1 MRKVLAIIRALF
13 VGKVS
18 INYVGKTLIS
28 RAPGDVTD
36 VPHN

>member
-1 MRKVLAIIRALF
+1 MRKVLAIIRELF
-13 VGKVS
+13 AGKVS
-18 INYVGKTLIS
+18 INYIDKTLIS